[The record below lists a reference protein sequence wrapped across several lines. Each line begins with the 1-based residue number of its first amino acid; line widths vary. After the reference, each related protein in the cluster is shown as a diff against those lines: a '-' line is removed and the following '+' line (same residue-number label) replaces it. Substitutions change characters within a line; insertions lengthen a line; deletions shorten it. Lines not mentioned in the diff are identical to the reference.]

1 MQKVRGILI
10 GRMQPVHNGHMEVI
24 KQILNEVDEIIIGIG
39 SAQASHE
46 LKDPFTA
53 GERVVMM
60 SQALAERDIDPS
72 RYYIIPMQDI
82 NFNAI
87 WVSHVKMLTPPFNIV
102 YSGNPLVKQLFSEE
116 GYEVRQPPLYDRLH
130 LSGSEVRRRILN
142 DENWQELGNSLNQIA
157 HRLIGDNRFIDEMEP
172 KLVGRTG
179 DGRDIVVTWQRSEWS
194 FRDFPEDIVGGPS
207 DRDDEHSINMG
218 VIYLYESKD
227 DPLDG
232 RITPINKWSDALSRN
247 PVFFKTTAETKR
259 MRELAQERIGWLKKL
274 NEELEDKQIIVKIGL
289 KPDPEYGFDDDQFEY
304 IWFEPT
310 EFCGDR
316 FTATLTQDA
325 FYVDGMVEGVQRE
338 CTYDEIVDWRVYT
351 PQESYNPDNIFKY
364 LSE

>member
-53 GERVVMM
+53 GERIVMM
-60 SQALAERDIDPS
+60 SQALAEKDIDPS

-87 WVSHVKMLTPPFNIV
+87 WASHVKMLTPPFNIV

-142 DENWQELGNSLNQIA
+142 DENWQELVPKASVDLINEINGVE
-157 HRLIGDNRFIDEMEP
+157 RLKNLSNKE
-172 KLVGRTG
+172 V
-179 DGRDIVVTWQRSEWS
+179 SE
-194 FRDFPEDIVGGPS
+194 
-207 DRDDEHSINMG
+207 
-218 VIYLYESKD
+218 L
-227 DPLDG
+227 
-232 RITPINKWSDALSRN
+232 
-247 PVFFKTTAETKR
+247 
-259 MRELAQERIGWLKKL
+259 
-274 NEELEDKQIIVKIGL
+274 
-289 KPDPEYGFDDDQFEY
+289 
-304 IWFEPT
+304 
-310 EFCGDR
+310 
-316 FTATLTQDA
+316 
-325 FYVDGMVEGVQRE
+325 
-338 CTYDEIVDWRVYT
+338 
-351 PQESYNPDNIFKY
+351 
-364 LSE
+364 